1 MKNTI
6 IICVGI
12 SGSGKSTWSTQYIKE
27 NPNILR
33 INRDSIR
40 KTLVGSLDRYYQ
52 RKDLNTIEVMINSI
66 ENHIFLCINDIK
78 NVIID
83 NTNLKQSYINKW
95 IRLSQD
101 LDIYQNIKFK
111 LFDISLE
118 EAKKR
123 VYMRDIVI
131 GEGEVEDALNDS
143 DHYLFNAKLDYIKKQ
158 FEDYQKIKLWIET
171 NYKDKII

>member
-1 MKNTI
+1 MKYF
-6 IICVGI
+6 VPA
-12 SGSGKSTWSTQYIKE
+12 IKE
-27 NPNILR
+27 QYNAQNTPKFKVGDWVYHSNLDQAYLITEFVSTNLFKASFGHFS
-33 INRDSIR
+33 DSGW
-40 KTLVGSLDRYYQ
+40 L
-52 RKDLNTIEVMINSI
+52 
-66 ENHIFLCINDIK
+66 DIK
-78 NVIID
+78 LC
-83 NTNLKQSYINKW
+83 TKATEEQ
-95 IRLSQD
+95 
-101 LDIYQNIKFK
+101 IKDS
-111 LFDISLE
+111 LLE